1 MHRTKFLALSENP
14 IKRYEIIFKP
24 SSGPNSWN
32 VRIFNISIV
41 YFRSLS
47 NDIKDPNIFIS
58 TDASR
63 WDLSHSLEKNEIP
76 KEKSSLITILPLFF
90 TKKKRFFSVKFACFY
105 HKKIPRQFPPKILF
119 IPKDSPWKTASFG
132 ISTTFKKSWEVIR
145 VFDYKELHYDVFYHV

>member
-41 YFRSLS
+41 YFRSWS

-58 TDASR
+58 IDASR
-63 WDLSHSLEKNEIP
+63 WDLSYSLEKKRDSERKIFINHYFIA
-76 KEKSSLITILPLFF
+76 IFHR
-90 TKKKRFFSVKFACFY
+90 KKRFFRWNLHIFIIKRYQDNSLPKFFLY
-105 HKKIPRQFPPKILF
+105 QKIAREK
-119 IPKDSPWKTASFG
+119 
-132 ISTTFKKSWEVIR
+132 
-145 VFDYKELHYDVFYHV
+145 LHLLVY